1 MAFQICDRFL
11 SKVKTDR
18 NHLQLVGCAS
28 LWIASKYHEIYP
40 PMASDL
46 VHISD
51 GAFTKESLI
60 KMECL
65 ICDVLDYKFSIPN
78 AFQFLD
84 RYTNV
89 AMDSVKESRLKLR
102 VKWLARYAMER
113 FFIDL
118 RALIYCPS
126 LLAAGA
132 LFTALRLTS
141 HRWTRSCEVC
151 SGYPEAELVQKVPKT
166 GESSIFEDMK
176 RTVMRFDS
184 QSHSAIILKYKT
196 PNRGSVSTLR
206 KKENRVGKSRQS

>member
-11 SKVKTDR
+11 SQVNIDR
-18 NHLQLVGCAS
+18 NNLQLLGCIS

-46 VHISD
+46 VYISD
-51 GAFTKESLI
+51 GAFTKDSLVN
-60 KMECL
+60 MECQV
-65 ICDVLDYKFSIPN
+65 CDVLGYKFSIPN

-84 RYTNV
+84 RYTSV
-89 AMDSVKESRLKLR
+89 AVDAIKETRLKKR

-118 RALIYCPS
+118 RSLKYRPS

-132 LFTALRLTS
+132 LYTALRLTS

-151 SGYPEAELVQKVPKT
+151 SGYTEAQLVQKA
-166 GESSIFEDMK
+166 GEHSIFDFMK
-176 RTVMRFDS
+176 RVVVHFDS
-184 QSHSAIILKYKT
+184 QSHRSIILKYKM
-196 PNRGSVSTLR
+196 PERGSVSTLR
-206 KKENRVGKSRQS
+206 KKETSVSRSRQS